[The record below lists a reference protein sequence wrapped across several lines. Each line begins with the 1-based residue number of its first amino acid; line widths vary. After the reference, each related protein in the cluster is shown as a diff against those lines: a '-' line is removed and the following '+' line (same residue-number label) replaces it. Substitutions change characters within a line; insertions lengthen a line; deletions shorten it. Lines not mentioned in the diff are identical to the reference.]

1 MNEQEKKITY
11 SEELEK
17 NVDPLEK
24 IRALEQTQIESEKK
38 WEAREKEL
46 LIEIASK
53 VEVNKKSRESEAK
66 ALRAKEVA
74 EYKYYNQQQA
84 QIEGVKMETENTP
97 QREAKKIFV
106 DALRERRIKSQQF
119 REKKADNVFYL

>member
-38 WEAREKEL
+38 
-46 LIEIASK
+46 
-53 VEVNKKSRESEAK
+53 
-66 ALRAKEVA
+66 
-74 EYKYYNQQQA
+74 
-84 QIEGVKMETENTP
+84 
-97 QREAKKIFV
+97 
-106 DALRERRIKSQQF
+106 
-119 REKKADNVFYL
+119 